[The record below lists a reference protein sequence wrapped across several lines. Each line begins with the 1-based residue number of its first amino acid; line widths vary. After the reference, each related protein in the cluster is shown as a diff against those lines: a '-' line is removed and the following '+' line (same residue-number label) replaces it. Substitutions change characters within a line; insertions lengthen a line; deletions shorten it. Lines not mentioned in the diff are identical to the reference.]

1 MIWQSVYDI
10 LVTVTLCLDSRLLRS
25 WPVSIF
31 PSMLVKYSTQLI
43 GVNTRFAWTCPSG
56 QRELGRG
63 IKQPSLHLS
72 TEHVLRPSAAP
83 WPDRLPRR
91 WLDLILFYMTF
102 PLGTLPSL
110 RSLLPLKSQKLKD
123 FVRSLSLRSALTSDW
138 FMTALSQFLHPW
150 VKTFSK
156 LVILLLWLLHINMKW
171 E

>member
-91 WLDLILFYMTF
+91 WLDLILYDF
-102 PLGTLPSL
+102 PPRDPPFPPFAPPFEKPKVERLRQVSVSPLRFDVGLIHDCFITIPS
-110 RSLLPLKSQKLKD
+110 S
-123 FVRSLSLRSALTSDW
+123 
-138 FMTALSQFLHPW
+138 M
-150 VKTFSK
+150 SK
-156 LVILLLWLLHINMKW
+156 NF
-171 E
+171 